1 MKMQSLRKLHR
12 RVAPILFLPL
22 LLSASTGVLFRVAR
36 SWFGASK
43 ETGEII
49 MYFHQGSFFGHE
61 LKVFYVIL
69 NGLGVLVMLSTG
81 IMMTGLWKSDSKN

>member
-1 MKMQSLRKLHR
+1 MRSLRKLHR
-12 RVAPILFLPL
+12 QVAPIVFLPL

-61 LKVFYVIL
+61 LKVFYIIL
-69 NGLGVLVMLSTG
+69 NGLGVLVMLLTG
-81 IMMTGLWKSDSKN
+81 IMMTGLWKSDSKH

>member
-1 MKMQSLRKLHR
+1 MKIRFLRKLHR

-69 NGLGVLVMLSTG
+69 NGLGVLVMLLTG